1 MLTLFKSNASVS
13 EAEPKNDDF
22 IDEIAD
28 ISLEEEDEF
37 YIPVL
42 KPAPW
47 LFTKEVEKRRVE
59 EMRAKN
65 TQYKRINHFFLKSFI
80 FCAALNER
88 KNLWIM

>member
-22 IDEIAD
+22 IDEITD

-47 LFTKEVEKRRVE
+47 LFTKEVEKRREE
-59 EMRAKN
+59 EMRAKKYSV
-65 TQYKRINHFFLKSFI
+65 QKEKPFFS
-80 FCAALNER
+80 
-88 KNLWIM
+88 

>member
-47 LFTKEVEKRRVE
+47 LFTKEVEKRRAE
-59 EMRAKN
+59 EMRAKKYSV
-65 TQYKRINHFFLKSFI
+65 QKDKPFFS
-80 FCAALNER
+80 
-88 KNLWIM
+88 

>member
-37 YIPVL
+37 YILVL

-59 EMRAKN
+59 EMRAKKYSV
-65 TQYKRINHFFLKSFI
+65 QKDKPFFS
-80 FCAALNER
+80 
-88 KNLWIM
+88 

>member
-59 EMRAKN
+59 EMRAKKYSV
-65 TQYKRINHFFLKSFI
+65 QKDKPFFFL
-80 FCAALNER
+80 
-88 KNLWIM
+88 NLLFFVLL

>member
-47 LFTKEVEKRRVE
+47 PFTKEVEKRRVE
-59 EMRAKN
+59 EMRAKKYSV
-65 TQYKRINHFFLKSFI
+65 QKDKPFFS
-80 FCAALNER
+80 
-88 KNLWIM
+88 